1 MVDVLV
7 LVSLGVFWARG
18 ILVAQAGT
26 EPTPLAVEAQ
36 SPNHL
41 IDRKFS
47 WVVYIYHNKKEK
59 KKRGH

>member
-26 EPTPLAVEAQ
+26 EPTPPAVEAQ

-47 WVVYIYHNKKEK
+47 WVVYILSQ
-59 KKRGH
+59 